1 MVNMGMVYYSGMLPI
16 RLRYLR
22 FWWPRHW
29 VRTSADHNQN
39 DQLWNHCW
47 RLQLASPLWLIVKMP
62 GIWAPNMPD
71 MIIGSLDVSYSDKA
85 DEVLWCVE
93 WELIQDVNT
102 YQPVGFDMTVW
113 VNWAVLNR
121 QYFCIVDGWFFKLHQ
136 SMVDGFTIS
145 RYFRY
150 LK

>member
-1 MVNMGMVYYSGMLPI
+1 
-16 RLRYLR
+16 
-22 FWWPRHW
+22 
-29 VRTSADHNQN
+29 
-39 DQLWNHCW
+39 
-47 RLQLASPLWLIVKMP
+47 
-62 GIWAPNMPD
+62 MPD

-121 QYFCIVDGWFFKLHQ
+121 QYFCIVDG
-136 SMVDGFTIS
+136 
-145 RYFRY
+145 
-150 LK
+150 